1 MLGTSEEIEM
11 SFHEWMEQAEQ
22 FWGPMAMQIFSQYVL
37 GQINLKT
44 CIDQVEQAYFN
55 YLAG

>member
-1 MLGTSEEIEM
+1 M

-22 FWGPMAMQIFSQYVL
+22 FWGPIAMQIFNQYFL
-37 GQINLKT
+37 DQINLET